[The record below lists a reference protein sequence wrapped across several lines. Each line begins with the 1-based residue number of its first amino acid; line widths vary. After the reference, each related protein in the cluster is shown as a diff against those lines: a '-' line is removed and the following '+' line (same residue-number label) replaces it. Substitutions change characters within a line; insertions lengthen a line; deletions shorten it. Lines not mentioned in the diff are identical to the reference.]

1 MSGYSCP
8 DCGCQHLGGTDRETD
23 GRPVLHC
30 HICEWEGTFEGGW
43 REELTIDGYEECSRK
58 YKLRKEG
65 RLFFVRIHF
74 IDKDQDMVVFRK
86 ARDILGITTW
96 IVTQGGYALISFNE
110 RPTEDTVERLKAT
123 PQVSKVTVS

>member
-74 IDKDQDMVVFRK
+74 NVLVFRLF
-86 ARDILGITTW
+86 ARPAFKPFRFFSVQILI
-96 IVTQGGYALISFNE
+96 FNV
-110 RPTEDTVERLKAT
+110 DTGNH
-123 PQVSKVTVS
+123 